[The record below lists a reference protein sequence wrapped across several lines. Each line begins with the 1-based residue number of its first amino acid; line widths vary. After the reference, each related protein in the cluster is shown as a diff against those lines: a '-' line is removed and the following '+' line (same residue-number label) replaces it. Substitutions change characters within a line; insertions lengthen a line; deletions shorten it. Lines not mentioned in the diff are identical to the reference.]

1 MRTKVIAL
9 VASMVLVCGS
19 APAKKR
25 KPKGKSN
32 TNKTKIID
40 KKDFLKGVEKLLE
53 DERVPVASSTLVE
66 KGRSEDFYGVM
77 NLLDDNPETF
87 WAEGEKGWGKKA
99 WLMFHLPDA
108 STHIEITPGAGK
120 EQFTNFNRPRLV
132 FIDYYFVK
140 EKKKQDGERKIE
152 FKWLGRS
159 KVRFKDKPAAV
170 RVKIPVKLSQLV
182 MAERTMYVGVM
193 LFRKVYRGQFDD
205 TAISSLRV
213 QQLWGEE

>member
-1 MRTKVIAL
+1 MLSVIL
-9 VASMVLVCGS
+9 LCGA

-25 KPKGKSN
+25 KSSKARSKG
-32 TNKTKIID
+32 NKTKIIS

-77 NLLDDNPETF
+77 NLLDGDPETF

-99 WLMFHLPDA
+99 WLMFHLPDS

-120 EQFTNFNRPRLV
+120 EQFENFNRPRIV

-140 EKKKQDGERKIE
+140 EKKKQNGERKIE
-152 FKWLGRS
+152 FKWMGRS
-159 KVRFKDKPAAV
+159 KVRFKDEPSPV
-170 RVKIPVKLSQLV
+170 RVKIPVKLNQLV
-182 MAERTMYVGVM
+182 MAERTMYVGVL